1 MFICRGGGN
10 LELAPQWFL
19 GDSYAENEFLKE
31 SSVFLKAKV
40 GLLRQKPRNDRFG
53 FTLAEVLITLGI
65 IGVVAALTLP
75 ALISLYQKKIVET
88 RLEHTYSLVSQALK
102 MAVADYGDS
111 QYWTKDIA
119 GYQGTGSDVVDVFLN
134 TYFLPYIKGYK
145 SGIVDGYGLYKLGY
159 NVRTVEYGG
168 LVTSSR
174 YVCLNNGIN
183 LFLSYAKGRQGVVC
197 VTILVDIN
205 GHKAPNVVGRDLF
218 QMKYSLY
225 DGILFMSGERQVT
238 GYGLTYDKI
247 IKYDDIYTRCKSGGN
262 NLLECGALIKQN
274 GWKIPNDYPYRI

>member
-1 MFICRGGGN
+1 MLHHYKN
-10 LELAPQWFL
+10 
-19 GDSYAENEFLKE
+19 K
-31 SSVFLKAKV
+31 KA
-40 GLLRQKPRNDRFG
+40 

-65 IGVVAALTLP
+65 IGVVAAMTLP

-88 RLEHTYSLVSQALK
+88 RLEHTYSLISQALK
-102 MAVADYGDS
+102 MAEADYGDS

-119 GYQGTGSDVVDVFLN
+119 GYQGTGNDVVDVFLN

-159 NVRTVEYGG
+159 NLRGISYSG
-168 LVTSSR
+168 LGTSSR
-174 YVCLNNGIN
+174 YVCLNNGVN
-183 LFLSYAKGRQGVVC
+183 LFLSFGIGRQGVVC

-205 GHKAPNVVGRDLF
+205 GPKAPNVVGRDLF
-218 QMKYSLY
+218 QMTYSLY

-247 IKYDDIYTRCKSGGN
+247 IKYDEIMQRCKNTGV
-262 NLLECGALIKQN
+262 LECGALIKQN
-274 GWKIPNDYPYRI
+274 GWKIPKDYPYRI